1 MHIKDQ
7 ISSDVKNIFIM
18 LCLSKLCEKQTTR
31 SANSKKNVQKLQP
44 ESSNFS
50 EMRKHFA
57 SGHVF

>member
-7 ISSDVKNIFIM
+7 ISSDIKKNM
-18 LCLSKLCEKQTTR
+18 LFLSKLCEKQTTR
-31 SANSKKNVQKLQP
+31 SANSNKNVQKLQP

-50 EMRKHFA
+50 EMRKHLA